1 MEENSMGVFFSS
13 VELVRIAVRNEETG
27 FDFYTQAAARARTPE
42 LKRLF
47 DDLAAQE
54 QAHKEKFLGF
64 MRRNQDPAPP
74 DAPEGAPSVPTDTDR
89 YIAAM
94 TDNRLFDG
102 ENKNI
107 VLAAT
112 AADEKAA
119 VEFALGFEKDTLLF
133 FYQML
138 EQVRSADQPM
148 VQIIILEEKNHIRRL
163 AEIRKEL
170 DTHSIRS

>member
-1 MEENSMGVFFSS
+1 MGVFFSAK
-13 VELVRIAVRNEETG
+13 EMVRIAVRNEETG
-27 FDFYTQAAARARTPE
+27 LEFYRRAAERASAPE

-47 DDLAAQE
+47 DDLAVQE
-54 QAHKEKFLGF
+54 QAHKVKFLAF
-64 MRRNQDPAPP
+64 LDSILEPVQPAERPADP
-74 DAPEGAPSVPTDTDR
+74 DETGR

-102 ENKNI
+102 EDKNI
-107 VLAAT
+107 ALAA
-112 AADEKAA
+112 KASDGKSA

-138 EQVRSADQPM
+138 EQVRSADRPL
-148 VQIIILEEKNHIRRL
+148 VEEIIREEKSHIRRL

-170 DTHSIRS
+170 ESQTTRS